1 MPCFIMKSTLVV
13 SLLAISESAAFC
25 THTRGAFA
33 PSPRVAR
40 SPTPLAN
47 EFDTWWDQRRA
58 RQIAAAAAAAANAAG
73 QQAQQAAPAEA
84 RLGLDR
90 DSVALVLS
98 EFVQSDYAMQVF
110 KHAGVQSVTDYG
122 TIPGMFEMVQLIDAK
137 VELKLKRS
145 FEGSSLTLLDRCS
158 KYMRARIP
166 ELREIHSVT
175 RDGRDIW

>member
-1 MPCFIMKSTLVV
+1 MIIMRLRALV

-25 THTRGAFA
+25 THTRGACA
-33 PSPRVAR
+33 PSPRAAR

-58 RQIAAAAAAAANAAG
+58 RQIAAAAAAAAAANAAG
-73 QQAQQAAPAEA
+73 QQAHQAAPAEA

-98 EFVQSDYAMQVF
+98 EFVQSDYATQVF
-110 KHAGVQSVTDYG
+110 NHAGVQSVTDYG
-122 TIPGMFEMVQLIDAK
+122 TIPGMFETVRLIDAK
-137 VELKLKRS
+137 VELKLKRA

-158 KYMRARIP
+158 RYMRARIP

-175 RDGRDIW
+175 RDGVDIW